1 MDEKGRVWGSRH
13 SFSLGRYAGRFS
25 FASESGRFFFTFV
38 VFFCRCFGFFYVSLF
53 FFVFLE
59 MDQWRLGRFGPRF
72 FGGGSSFSLAASTV
86 VRLFLGNSNARE
98 CIVLLVLCH

>member
-1 MDEKGRVWGSRH
+1 MGFPPLVLSWTVRWQVLLRVGEWTV
-13 SFSLGRYAGRFS
+13 
-25 FASESGRFFFTFV
+25 FFTFV
-38 VFFCRCFGFFYVSLF
+38 VFFAVVLV
-53 FFVFLE
+53 FFVCSCFFCFLG
-59 MDQWRLGRFGPRF
+59 DGSVAVGPIWAVVF